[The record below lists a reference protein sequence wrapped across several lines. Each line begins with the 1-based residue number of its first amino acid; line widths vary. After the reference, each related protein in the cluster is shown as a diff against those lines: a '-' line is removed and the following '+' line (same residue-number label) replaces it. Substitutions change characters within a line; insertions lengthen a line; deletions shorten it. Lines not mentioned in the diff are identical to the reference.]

1 MARTTVGTGQLY
13 KYNAM
18 SIDSLEKLLGI
29 MRALRDPQTGCPW
42 DIEQDFASIAPY
54 TIEEAYEVADA
65 IERGNMDELRSEL
78 GDLLLQVVFHSQM
91 AEEQGLFAFADV
103 ADAITGKLVRRHP
116 HVFGEKFAGTAEEQ
130 HQAWEAHKKAEREQ
144 AGTKSQGALA
154 GLTTNLPALTLAAK
168 TSKKAAAVGFDWKT
182 PEQVIEKIHEEL
194 AEINDARN
202 DRDHAAVEEE
212 VGDLLLAVT
221 NLARHLK
228 VNPEQALRNANRKF
242 ITRFEKLESSLNDA
256 GEEWGDMN
264 LEQLEARW
272 QSVKGNQTK

>member
-1 MARTTVGTGQLY
+1 
-13 KYNAM
+13 M

-91 AEEQGLFAFADV
+91 AEELGLFAFADV
-103 ADAITGKLVRRHP
+103 ADAIAGKLVRRHP
-116 HVFGEKFAGTAEEQ
+116 HVFGQKPAGTAEEQ

-144 AGTKSQGALA
+144 AGMKSQGALA

-194 AEINDARN
+194 AEINEARN

-242 ITRFEKLESSLNDA
+242 ITRFEKLESSLNKA
-256 GEEWGDMN
+256 GEEWVNLN

-272 QSVKGNQTK
+272 QSIKEKSD